1 MSLTVAI
8 IGRPNVGKST
18 LFNRLTGRRQAMV
31 DDTPGVT
38 RDRREGE
45 ARLEDLSFTVIDT
58 AGLDEEGPKK
68 SLQARMRE
76 QTDQA
81 LAAADVALLLI
92 DGRAGV
98 TPIDSHFARWLRRT
112 DTPLVLVANKCEARA
127 ADPGLAEAYGLGL
140 GAPVAM
146 SAEHG
151 LGLAELHERLAPFA
165 EMAAEGMDS
174 EDMDSGDTELQ
185 EGAYEE
191 KGGPLRMAIIGRP
204 NVGKSTLG
212 NHILG
217 EERLLTGPEPGVTRD
232 AVAVAWSHEGRDVE
246 MFDTAGLRRRARV
259 SGRIEKMS
267 VDETL
272 RAVRFAHVV
281 VLVLDAEVILE
292 KQDLSIAHMVETQG
306 RALVIAINKWDLVKN
321 RAELRHSLRE
331 RLDHDLP
338 QLRGVP
344 FVTLS
349 ALTGKGTGG
358 LMPAVLKAYDVW
370 NTRVPTARLNR
381 WLEKMAEQHSPP
393 AASGRRLKLRYMT
406 QIKARPPT
414 FALFVNRPGKLPE
427 SYIRYLVNGLRTDF
441 ALDGAPLRFNLRK
454 GRNPYDGG

>member
-18 LFNRLTGRRQAMV
+18 LFNRLIGHRRAMV

-45 ARLEDLSFTVIDT
+45 ARLEDLHFTVIDT
-58 AGLDEEGPKK
+58 AGLDEEGPKE
-68 SLQARMRE
+68 SLQSRMRD
-76 QTDQA
+76 QTERA
-81 LAAADVALLLI
+81 LAEADVALLLI

-98 TPIDSHFARWLRRT
+98 TPVDAHFARWLRRK
-112 DTPLVLVANKCEARA
+112 DTPLVLVVNKCEARA
-127 ADPGLAEAYGLGL
+127 ADQGLAEAYGLGL
-140 GAPVAM
+140 GTPVAL

-165 EMAAEGMDS
+165 KASS
-174 EDMDSGDTELQ
+174 EDRPSEDTEP
-185 EGAYEE
+185 EE
-191 KGGPLRMAIIGRP
+191 EADGGGPLRMAVIGRP
-204 NVGKSTLG
+204 NVGKSTLI
-212 NHILG
+212 NRLMG
-217 EERLLTGPEPGVTRD
+217 EERMLTGPEPGVTRD
-232 AVAVAWSHEGRDVE
+232 AIAVAWRNEGHDVE
-246 MFDTAGLRRRARV
+246 LFDTAGLRRRARV
-259 SGRIEKMS
+259 TGRIERMS
-267 VDETL
+267 VEDAM

-281 VLVLDAEVILE
+281 VLVLDAGVLLE
-292 KQDLSIAHMVETQG
+292 KQDLSIADMVETQG
-306 RALVIAINKWDLVKN
+306 RALVIVINKWDQVKN
-321 RAELRHSLRE
+321 KAEMRRELRE

-349 ALTGKGTGG
+349 ALTGKGLGG
-358 LMPAVLKAYDVW
+358 LMPAVFKAYGVW

-381 WLEKMAEQHSPP
+381 WLETMTEQHPPP
-393 AASGRRLKLRYMT
+393 AASGKRLKLRYMT
-406 QIKARPPT
+406 QVKARPPT
-414 FALFVNRPGKLPE
+414 FALFANRPGKLPE

-441 ALDGAPLRFNLRK
+441 ALDGAPLRVNLRK